1 MLLSLNWLKEYVD
14 IAVDVPTLA
23 DRLTLAGNEVERI
36 SQQEVDFDGVVV
48 AEVKS
53 LRPLPGSTK
62 NQIAGVTTGGAKVV
76 EVVTGAW
83 NLAVGDRVPY
93 ATPGSRLGDRRIEA
107 KTFLGFPSVGML
119 CSAIEL
125 GLGEDA
131 AGILILGPGATPGQ
145 DLHKL
150 YPRDTILELEI
161 KSNRPDLLCHLGIA
175 REVGA
180 IFNLPVREPK
190 IPKGRTGDA
199 PDLVRIDDDDG
210 CRRFVGRVITGIRV
224 APSPPWM
231 QARLRAAGV
240 RPISNIV
247 DITNYVMLET
257 GQPMHAFDY
266 QHLKDGR
273 IAARRARDGEELAC
287 LDGKTR
293 RLSARDMVVADAQRA
308 QGLAGII
315 GGAESAVEP
324 GTTEIFLEAATWEP
338 RSIRRTARMHGL
350 RTEASSRFEK
360 GLSPA
365 LSLPAVERAAALV
378 AELAGG
384 AARKSADV
392 YPVPLAPAVIEV
404 NADRIERVLG
414 VRVELPE
421 ASNILER
428 LRFKVEKTRDGLRA
442 QPPEFRLDSA
452 IPEDVIEEIGR
463 IYGYDRVPSTLPGA
477 RTPVR
482 DLYERRDA
490 DESAREVLAGRE
502 LDEAVT
508 SSLVSAD
515 STLEIAMPIAAPSLV
530 KVKNPMAEN
539 RDALRRS
546 LLPGLLEALALN
558 ARQDQGGARLFEL
571 GSVFWKTSSNAVD
584 EPQVLA
590 LAAHV
595 PAGGADAAVAELR
608 ALQATLAT
616 MRDRFAMPSTDS
628 KQAEFDGQH
637 PRPGFAGF
645 HPGRTVEIL
654 EGSEPIGIV
663 GEVHPQLLAQLGLPG
678 RAVVAEVLFERFSGG
693 GRRTPQARPLPRFP
707 GVRRD
712 LTVVIRGRIAAADVL
727 QVIRQQG
734 GYTLRDISMVSEYQ
748 GPQLGAGSRSL
759 SFRLHYQADDRTLTN
774 EEVAAVQ
781 QRIIDDLRKQFEAEV
796 RS

>member
-1 MLLSLNWLKEYVD
+1 MLISLNWLKEYVD
-14 IAVDVPTLA
+14 ITADAPTLA
-23 DRLTLAGNEVERI
+23 ERLTLAGNEVERI
-36 SQQEVDFDGVVV
+36 AQQEVDFDGVVV

-62 NQIAGVTTGGAKVV
+62 NQIAGVTTGGAAV

-93 ATPGSRLGDRRIEA
+93 ATPGSRLGDRRIET
-107 KTFLGFPSVGML
+107 KTFLGVPSAGML

-131 AGILILGPGATPGQ
+131 AGIMILDPGATPGQ
-145 DLHKL
+145 DLHAL

-180 IFNLPVREPK
+180 IFNLSVREPK
-190 IPKGRTGDA
+190 IPKTRSSDA
-199 PDLVRIDDDDG
+199 PDLVRIDAPDG
-210 CRRFVGRVITGIRV
+210 CRRFVGRLITGITV

-247 DITNYVMLET
+247 DITNYVMLES

-266 QHLKDGR
+266 RRLTGGR
-273 IAARRARDGEELAC
+273 IVVRRARDGEELAC

-293 RLSARDMVVADAQRA
+293 RLTAHDMVVADTERA

-315 GGAESAVEP
+315 GGAESAVQAA
-324 GTTEIFLEAATWEP
+324 TTDIVLEAATWEP

-378 AELAGG
+378 AELSGG
-384 AARKSADV
+384 TATRASDV
-392 YPVPLAPAVIEV
+392 YPVPLTPATIELD
-404 NADRIERVLG
+404 ADRIERVLG
-414 VRVELPE
+414 VRVEIADA
-421 ASNILER
+421 ASILER
-428 LRFKVEKTRDGLRA
+428 LRFIVKRA
-442 QPPEFRLDSA
+442 GARLQVQPPAFRLDCS
-452 IPEDVIEEIGR
+452 IPEDLVEEIGR
-463 IYGYDRVPSTLPGA
+463 VHGYDRVPSTLPGA

-482 DLYERRDA
+482 DLFERRDA
-490 DESAREVLAGRE
+490 DETAREVLAGRE

-508 SSLVSAD
+508 SSLVSAEA
-515 STLEIAMPIAAPSLV
+515 TPPIAMPSAAQAVV

-571 GSVFWKTSSNAVD
+571 GSVFWKSAVNAVD
-584 EPQVLA
+584 EPQALA

-608 ALQATLAT
+608 SLQATLAT
-616 MRDRFAMPSTDS
+616 MRDRFAIPATAF
-628 KQAEFDGQH
+628 KQADFPSEN
-637 PRPGFAGF
+637 PGVFAGF
-645 HPGRTVEIL
+645 HPGRTGEVL
-654 EGSEPIGIV
+654 DDGEPIGIV

-678 RAVVAEVLFERFSGG
+678 RAVVAEVLFDRFSAGG
-693 GRRTPQARPLPRFP
+693 GRTPQARPLARFP

-712 LTVVIRGRIAAADVL
+712 LTVLIRGKIAASEVL

-748 GPQLGAGSRSL
+748 GPQLEAGARSL

-781 QRIIDDLRKQFEAEV
+781 QRIIDGLNARFGAEV

>member
-1 MLLSLNWLKEYVD
+1 VLISLNWLKEYVD
-14 IAVDVPTLA
+14 IAVDPSTLA
-23 DRLTLAGNEVERI
+23 ERLTLAGNEVERI
-36 SQQEVDFDGVVV
+36 AQQDVDFDGIVV

-53 LRPLPGSTK
+53 LRPLLGSTK
-62 NQIAGVTTGGAKVV
+62 NQIAGVTAGGAVV

-83 NLAVGDRVPY
+83 NIAIGDRVPY
-93 ATPGSRLGDRRIEA
+93 ATPGSRLGDRRIET
-107 KTFLGFPSVGML
+107 KTFLGFPSAGML

-125 GLGEDA
+125 GLGDDA
-131 AGILILGPGATPGQ
+131 AGIMVLDPGAVPGH
-145 DLHKL
+145 DLHEL

-180 IFNLPVREPK
+180 IFSLSLREPK
-190 IPKGRTGDA
+190 VPKGRTTDA
-199 PDLVRIDDDDG
+199 PDLVRIDAADG
-210 CRRFVGRVITGIRV
+210 CRRFVGRLITGVTV

-247 DITNYVMLET
+247 DITNYVMLES

-266 QHLKDGR
+266 QRLKGGR
-273 IAARRARDGEELAC
+273 IVVRRARDGEELAC

-293 RLSARDMVVADAQRA
+293 RLTARDMVVADAERA

-315 GGAESAVEP
+315 GGAESAVQP
-324 GTTEIFLEAATWEP
+324 GTADIFLEAATWEP
-338 RSIRRTARMHGL
+338 RSIRRTARTHGL

-384 AARKSADV
+384 TVTRSSDV
-392 YPVPLAPAVIEV
+392 YPAPLTPVTIAVD
-404 NADRIERVLG
+404 ADRIERILG
-414 VRVELPE
+414 VGVEIGE
-421 ASNILER
+421 AASILER
-428 LRFKVEKTRDGLRA
+428 LRFTVTRVDGTLQA
-442 QPPEFRLDSA
+442 KPPDFRLDCS
-452 IPEDVIEEIGR
+452 IPEDIVEEIGR

-477 RTPVR
+477 RVPVR
-482 DLYERRDA
+482 DLYQRRDA
-490 DESAREVLAGRE
+490 DETAREVLAGRE
-502 LDEAVT
+502 LDEAMT

-515 STLEIAMPIAAPSLV
+515 GTLQIAMPFAAPALV
-530 KVKNPMAEN
+530 KIKNPMAEN

-571 GSVFWKTSSNAVD
+571 GSVFWKNTAD
-584 EPQVLA
+584 ALAEPLVLA

-608 ALQATLAT
+608 SLQATLAT
-616 MRDRFAMPSTDS
+616 MRDRFAMASTDFR
-628 KQAEFDGQH
+628 QAEFPSANPG
-637 PRPGFAGF
+637 GFAGF
-645 HPGRTVEIL
+645 HPGRTGELID
-654 EGSEPIGIV
+654 EGSPIGIV
-663 GEVHPQLLAQLGLPG
+663 AEVHPQLLAQLGLPG
-678 RAVVAEVLFERFSGG
+678 RAVVAEVLFEPFSGSG
-693 GRRTPQARPLPRFP
+693 QRTPQARPLPRFP

-712 LTVVIRGRIAAADVL
+712 LTVVIRGKIAAGEVL

-748 GPQLGAGSRSL
+748 GPQLEAGARSL

-781 QRIIDDLRKQFEAEV
+781 QRIIEGLRERFGAEV

>member
-1 MLLSLNWLKEYVD
+1 MLISLSWLKEYVD
-14 IAVDVPTLA
+14 IKVDVPTLA
-23 DRLTLAGNEVERI
+23 ERLTLAGSEVEGI
-36 SQQEVDFDGVVV
+36 AQQEVDFDGVVV
-48 AEVKS
+48 AEVKG

-62 NQIAGVTTGGAKVV
+62 NQIAAVTTGGAAV

-83 NLAVGDRVPY
+83 NIAVGDRVPY
-93 ATPGSRLGDRRIEA
+93 ATPGSRLGDRRIET
-107 KTFLGFPSVGML
+107 KTFLGFPSAGML

-131 AGILILGPGATPGQ
+131 AGILVLDPGATPGQ
-145 DLHKL
+145 DLHEL

-175 REVGA
+175 REVAA
-180 IFNLPVREPK
+180 IFNLSLREPK
-190 IPKGRTGDA
+190 IPKSRTSDA
-199 PDLVRIDDDDG
+199 PDLVRIDAPDG
-210 CRRFVGRVITGIRV
+210 CRRFVGRLVTGVTV

-240 RPISNIV
+240 RPISNVV

-266 QHLKDGR
+266 QRLKGGR
-273 IAARRARDGEELAC
+273 IVVRRARDGEELAC

-293 RLSARDMVVADAQRA
+293 RLTSGDMVVADTERA

-315 GGAESAVEP
+315 GGAESAVQP

-338 RSIRRTARMHGL
+338 RSIRRTARMLGL

-384 AARKSADV
+384 RATKSSDV
-392 YPVPLAPAVIEV
+392 YPVPLAPITIEV

-414 VRVELPE
+414 VRVELAE
-421 ASNILER
+421 AAGILER
-428 LRFKVEKTRDGLRA
+428 LRFKVEKSRDGLRA
-442 QPPEFRLDSA
+442 QPPEFRLDCA
-452 IPEDVIEEIGR
+452 IPEDVVEEIGR

-477 RTPVR
+477 RIPVR
-482 DLYERRDA
+482 DLHQRRDA
-490 DESAREVLAGRE
+490 DETAREVLAGRE

-515 STLEIAMPIAAPSLV
+515 GTVEIGMPMAAPSLT
-530 KVKNPMAEN
+530 KLKNPMAEN

-571 GSVFWKTSSNAVD
+571 GSVFWRKTSNAVD

-595 PAGGADAAVAELR
+595 PAGGADAAAAELR
-608 ALQATLAT
+608 SLQATLAT
-616 MRDRFAMPSTDS
+616 VRDRFAIPSTEF
-628 KQAEFDGQH
+628 KQAEFSGPD
-637 PRPGFAGF
+637 PGRYAGF
-645 HPGRTVEIL
+645 HPGRTGEVL
-654 EGSEPIGIV
+654 EEGQPIGIV
-663 GEVHPQLLAQLGLPG
+663 GEVHPQVLAQLGLPG
-678 RAVVAEVLFERFSGG
+678 RAVAAEVLFDRFSAGG
-693 GRRTPQARPLPRFP
+693 QRTPQAQSLPRFP

-712 LTVVIRGRIAAADVL
+712 LTVVIRGKIAGSDVL
-727 QVIRQQG
+727 QVIRQRG

-748 GPQLGAGSRSL
+748 GPQLEAGARSL
-759 SFRLHYQADDRTLTN
+759 SFRLYFQADDRTLTN
-774 EEVAAVQ
+774 EEVAAIQ
-781 QRIIDDLRKQFEAEV
+781 QRIIDGLRERFAAEV

>member
-1 MLLSLNWLKEYVD
+1 MLISLNWLKEFVD
-14 IAVDVPTLA
+14 ISVDVEPLA
-23 DRLTLAGNEVERI
+23 ERLTLAGNEVAEI
-36 SQQEVDFDGVVV
+36 AQQEVDFDGVIV
-48 AEVKS
+48 AQVQS
-53 LRPLPGSTK
+53 LRPLPGSVK
-62 NQIAGVTTGGAKVV
+62 NQIAGVTTGAAVV

-83 NLAVGDRVPY
+83 NIAVGDRVPY
-93 ATPGSRLGDRRIEA
+93 ATPGSRLGERRIET
-107 KTFLGFPSVGML
+107 KTFLGFLSAGML

-131 AGILILGPGATPGQ
+131 AGIMVLDPGATPGQ
-145 DLHKL
+145 DLHEL

-180 IFNLPVREPK
+180 IFKLPVHEPK
-190 IPKGRTGDA
+190 IVKVRTSEA
-199 PDLVRIDDDDG
+199 PELVRIDAADG
-210 CRRFVGRVITGIRV
+210 CRRFVGRLITGVTV

-266 QHLKDGR
+266 RRLKDGR
-273 IAARRARDGEELAC
+273 IVVRRARDGEELAC

-293 RLSARDMVVADAQRA
+293 RLTSRDMVVADSERA
-308 QGLAGII
+308 QGIAGII
-315 GGAESAVEP
+315 GGAPSAVQP
-324 GTTEIFLEAATWEP
+324 GTTDILLEAATWEP
-338 RSIRRTARMHGL
+338 RSIRRTARVLGL

-365 LSLPAVERAAALV
+365 LSLPAVERAATLV
-378 AELAGG
+378 TELAGG
-384 AARKSADV
+384 TPTTSTDV
-392 YPVPLAPAVIEV
+392 YPAPLKPITIEMG
-404 NADRIERVLG
+404 AERIERVLG
-414 VRVELPE
+414 VSVELGE
-421 ASNILER
+421 AASILQR
-428 LRFKVEKTRDGLRA
+428 LRFKVENTNRMLRA
-442 QPPEFRLDSA
+442 QPPEFRLDCA
-452 IPEDVIEEIGR
+452 IPEDLVEEIGR

-482 DLYERRDA
+482 DLYEGRDA
-490 DESAREVLAGRE
+490 DETAREVLAGRE

-508 SSLVSAD
+508 SSMISAEG
-515 STLEIAMPIAAPSLV
+515 TLEIAMPMAAPALV

-546 LLPGLLEALALN
+546 LLPGLLEALAFN
-558 ARQDQGGARLFEL
+558 ARQDQAGARLFEL
-571 GSVFWKTSSNAVD
+571 GSVFWKNTPTAVD

-616 MRDRFAMPSTDS
+616 MRDRFAMPSTDF
-628 KQAEFDGQH
+628 KQAEFAGSD
-637 PRPGFAGF
+637 PGRFSGF
-645 HPGRTVEIL
+645 HPGRTGEVVED
-654 EGSEPIGIV
+654 SEPIGVV
-663 GEVHPQLLAQLGLPG
+663 GEVHPQVLARLGLPG
-678 RAVVAEVLFERFSGG
+678 RAVVAEVLFDRFSGG
-693 GRRTPQARPLPRFP
+693 GRQTPQARPLPRFP

-712 LTVVIRGRIAAADVL
+712 LTVVIRGRIAARAVL
-727 QVIRQQG
+727 QVIRELG

-748 GPQLGAGSRSL
+748 GPQLEAGARSL
-759 SFRLHYQADDRTLTN
+759 SFRLHYQADDRTLLN
-774 EEVAAVQ
+774 EEVAATQ
-781 QRIIDDLRKQFEAEV
+781 QRIIDGLRSRFGAEV

>member
-1 MLLSLNWLKEYVD
+1 MLISLNWLKEYVD
-14 IAVDVPTLA
+14 ITVDVPALA
-23 DRLTLAGNEVERI
+23 ERLTLAGNEVGRI
-36 SQQEVDFDGVVV
+36 AQQEVDFDGVVV

-62 NQIAGVTTGGAKVV
+62 NQIAGVTTGSAVV

-83 NLAVGDRVPY
+83 NIAVGDRVPY
-93 ATPGSRLGDRRIEA
+93 ATPGSRLGQRRIET
-107 KTFLGFPSVGML
+107 KTFLGFPSAGML

-131 AGILILGPGATPGQ
+131 AGILVLDPGAVPGQ
-145 DLHKL
+145 DLHEL

-190 IPKGRTGDA
+190 IVKARTSNA
-199 PDLVRIDDDDG
+199 PELVRIDAPDG
-210 CRRFVGRVITGIRV
+210 CRRFVGRLIAGVTV
-224 APSPPWM
+224 ASSPPWM

-240 RPISNIV
+240 RPISNTF
-247 DITNYVMLET
+247 DITNYVMLEP

-266 QHLKDGR
+266 RRLKDGR
-273 IAARRARDGEELAC
+273 IVVRRARDGEELAC

-293 RLSARDMVVADAQRA
+293 RLTSRDMVVADTERA
-308 QGLAGII
+308 QGIAGII
-315 GGAESAVEP
+315 GGAPSAVQQ
-324 GTTEIFLEAATWEP
+324 GTTDIFLEAATWEP
-338 RSIRRTARMHGL
+338 RSIRRTARAHGL

-384 AARKSADV
+384 TATRSSDV
-392 YPVPLAPAVIEV
+392 YPVPLTPITIEV
-404 NADRIERVLG
+404 DADRIERVLG
-414 VRVELPE
+414 VRVELSE
-421 ASNILER
+421 AASILER
-428 LRFKVEKTRDGLRA
+428 LRFTVEKTNRVLRA
-442 QPPEFRLDSA
+442 QPPEFRLDCA
-452 IPEDVIEEIGR
+452 IPEDLVEEIGR

-490 DESAREVLAGRE
+490 DETAREVLAGRE
-502 LDEAVT
+502 LDEVVT
-508 SSLVSAD
+508 SSMVSAEG
-515 STLEIAMPIAAPSLV
+515 TLEIAMPMAAPALV

-558 ARQDQGGARLFEL
+558 ARQDQGGAHLFEL
-571 GSVFWKTSSNAVD
+571 GSVFWKSSSNAVD
-584 EPQVLA
+584 EPQVMA

-595 PAGGADAAVAELR
+595 PAGGADAAVVELR
-608 ALQATLAT
+608 SLQATLAT
-616 MRDRFAMPSTDS
+616 MRDRFSIPSTDF
-628 KQAEFDGQH
+628 KQAEFPSPD
-637 PRPGFAGF
+637 PGRFAGF
-645 HPGRTVEIL
+645 HPGRTGEVL
-654 EGSEPIGIV
+654 EAGEPIGIV

-678 RAVVAEVLFERFSGG
+678 RAVVAEVLFDRFSADGQ
-693 GRRTPQARPLPRFP
+693 RTPQARPLPRFP

-712 LTVVIRGRIAAADVL
+712 LTVVIRGKIAGGDLL

-734 GYTLRDISMVSEYQ
+734 GYTLRDISMVNEYQ
-748 GPQLGAGSRSL
+748 GPQLEAGARSL
-759 SFRLHYQADDRTLTN
+759 SFRLYFQADDRTLTN

-781 QRIIDDLRKQFEAEV
+781 QRIIDDLKARFGAEV